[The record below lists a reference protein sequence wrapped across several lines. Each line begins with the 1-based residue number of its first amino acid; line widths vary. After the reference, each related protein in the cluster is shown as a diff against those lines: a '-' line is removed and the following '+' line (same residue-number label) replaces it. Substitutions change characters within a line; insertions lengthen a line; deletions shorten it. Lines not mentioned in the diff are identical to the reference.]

1 MERIKKALE
10 MARQE
15 RAGAQPAD
23 TVARAGE
30 AKGIP
35 SLEKGVEYT
44 QTRIVPLS
52 PVTLKRSRVIAGDG
66 RDSVTDAYRILRTQ
80 VLQRLKENGWNSLA
94 VTSSGAGEGKSL
106 TAINLAISL
115 AREVNH
121 TVLLVDMDLRRP
133 SIAGTLGITPEHGLS
148 DYLLS
153 DDLDLQEI
161 MFNPSIERL
170 VVVPGKGSLQHSS
183 EILSS
188 PKALRFIE
196 EIKTR
201 YPSRIVIFDLPPVLV
216 SDDAL
221 AFSPNVDAF
230 LMVVEEGKATSD
242 DLKRSLEMLSDVNIV
257 GTVLNKAES
266 ATKAAY

>member
-15 RAGAQPAD
+15 RSGAQGTD
-23 TVARAGE
+23 TVARAG
-30 AKGIP
+30 ASKKTP

-44 QTRIVPLS
+44 QTRVVPLS
-52 PVTLKRSRVIAGDG
+52 PVTLKKNRVIGGDG

-94 VTSSGAGEGKSL
+94 VTSAGAGEGKSL

-133 SIAGTLGITPEHGLS
+133 AIGETLGYVPEHGLS

-153 DDLDLQEI
+153 DNLDLQEV

-170 VVVPGKGSLQHSS
+170 VVVPGKGSMQHSS

-188 PKALRFIE
+188 PKAVRFVE

-230 LMVVEEGKATSD
+230 LMVVEEGKTTSE
-242 DLKRSLEMLSDVNIV
+242 DLKRSLEILNDVNIV
-257 GTVLNKAES
+257 GTVLNKAEN
-266 ATKAAY
+266 AGKNQY